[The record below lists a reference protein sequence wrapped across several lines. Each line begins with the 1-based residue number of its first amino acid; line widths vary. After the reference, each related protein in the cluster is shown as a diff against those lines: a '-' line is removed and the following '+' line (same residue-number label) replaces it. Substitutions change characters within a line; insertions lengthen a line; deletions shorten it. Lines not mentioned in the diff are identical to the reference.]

1 MSRIA
6 EAAAAAEAATARLR
20 EVVVEAATRPD
31 ANITAIAAEAGV
43 GRQTVYRWLR
53 QAGHDGVLRNPAGAL
68 DDALSVLVEL
78 GAGPLPELLAGLRT
92 RDASAKARRVRLGM
106 DNLPRTQIS
115 EEQRAI
121 LAVGHE
127 AARHVLGG
135 ARDGAR

>member
-31 ANITAIAAEAGV
+31 ANITAIADEAGV

-92 RDASAKARRVRLGM
+92 RDASAKARRLRLGM
-106 DNLPRTQIS
+106 DNLPPGTQIS

-127 AARHVLGG
+127 AARQVL
-135 ARDGAR
+135 REQR